1 MDDRTPAPPPPT
13 QTLPPPPGIPAPAL
27 QATPLAPSGV
37 PGRPSRAPLIVAV
50 VVGLAVFAVVAAM
63 LAGGGSNPDDA
74 APATTTSEPDASPT
88 PEEPTTAPTTEPD
101 GGGGSQGLPASI
113 AGAPRLSGTAGEAAE
128 EFMRAYIGDE
138 PTAVAL
144 YGTLR
149 RPAFL
154 YVVFG
159 DSTGAQDLPLPEFLE
174 LSAAAG
180 GIELRGEV
188 SSRSEGDVSAACAT
202 ADDPDLRFL
211 CVTVDDETVDMLMG
225 FLDTGSPDQLDAA
238 IEAAG

>member
-1 MDDRTPAPPPPT
+1 MIA
-13 QTLPPPPGIPAPAL
+13 AAM
-27 QATPLAPSGV
+27 
-37 PGRPSRAPLIVAV
+37 
-50 VVGLAVFAVVAAM
+50 VGLAVFVVVAAM
-63 LAGGGSNPDDA
+63 LTAGGSDRDDA
-74 APATTTSEPDASPT
+74 APAATTTTEPDADPTPSTT
-88 PEEPTTAPTTEPD
+88 PEEPSTTAPTEPAD
-101 GGGGSQGLPASI
+101 GGSRGLPESIGGS
-113 AGAPRLSGTAGEAAE
+113 PRLSGKAGEAAE
-128 EFMRAYIGDE
+128 GFMRAYIGDE

-144 YGTLR
+144 YGTLQ

-159 DSTGAQDLPLPEFLE
+159 DSTGAEDLPLPEFLE
-174 LSAAAG
+174 LSAAGG

-188 SSRSEGDVSAACAT
+188 SSRTQDDVSAACAT

-225 FLDTGSPDQLDAA
+225 FLDTGTQDQLDAA